1 VTLLTDAQQS
11 VLTRF
16 LANWTGTTAARV
28 VFQNEGHES
37 VDLDEAAWV
46 RLSVQEVT
54 GGQQTLGPI
63 GDRKYRR
70 RARVDVQVFTPA
82 DRGMQPGLALA
93 QQVRSIFEGK
103 TFDGLYFFDCVVAD
117 GGKDEKW
124 HQVIATTRFD
134 FWETK

>member
-11 VLTRF
+11 VATRF

-28 VFQNEGHES
+28 VLQNEGHES
-37 VDLDEAAWV
+37 VDDAESAWV

-54 GGQQTLGPI
+54 GGQQTLGPS
-63 GDRKYRR
+63 GSRKYRR
-70 RARVDVQVFTPA
+70 RARVDVQVFTPV
-82 DRGMQPGLALA
+82 DRGMQPGLLLA
-93 QQVRSIFEGK
+93 QQARSIFEGQY
-103 TFDGLYFFDCVVAD
+103 FDDLYFFDCEIAD